1 MGRRYGERGPVSL
14 SEGPMC
20 WALIRTHP
28 SLGSETS
35 QPGVYEDSLSRVS
48 ERPLTL
54 DEEMSS

>member
-1 MGRRYGERGPVSL
+1 
-14 SEGPMC
+14 MC
-20 WALIRTHP
+20 WALIRKHRTHP

-35 QPGVYEDSLSRVS
+35 LTGVYEDSVCLSRVS